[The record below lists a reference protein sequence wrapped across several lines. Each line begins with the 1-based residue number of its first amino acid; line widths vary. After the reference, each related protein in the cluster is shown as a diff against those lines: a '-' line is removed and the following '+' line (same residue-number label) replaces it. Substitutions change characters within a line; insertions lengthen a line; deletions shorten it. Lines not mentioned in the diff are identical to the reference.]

1 MKNKPYL
8 SSFLFLGIALLL
20 SLAIGSVFISP
31 KELWDVILG
40 NGTEISTS
48 ILWKIRLPRTILVAL
63 TGAALG
69 GSGATYQ
76 GLFRNPLVSSGI
88 LGVSSGAG
96 FGAALAII
104 LFSST
109 TYAYVFAFC
118 FGGLAVLLSYLIG
131 RVYNATPTIMLV
143 LGGVI
148 VSSVFAALIS
158 FAKYV
163 ADPYNELPAIVF
175 WLMGSLASARYE
187 DITAAGIPM
196 VVGIAGLFAIRWRI
210 NVLSMGD
217 KEALS
222 LGINTAFSKGFVI
235 VCATLATAGA
245 VCVSGIIGWVG
256 LVIPHIGR
264 MLVGNDNRLLI
275 PASLLAMP
283 LPYPQPE
290 YSALFRDMCRQSMA
304 SLVEERGLVEAIK
317 VVGRVEGIEFV
328 YFDDRDVVRHKV
340 VQQIVKAYEALDDW
354 ALYIRIRVCHPAA
367 KGRRQHSAQGVAG
380 EEDGVAPIQLQHQ
393 AQRRLLVAE

>member
-1 MKNKPYL
+1 MPREFGSALTGVGRVRKKTIYA
-8 SSFLFLGIALLL
+8 ILLL
-20 SLAIGSVFISP
+20 SPLLFIFLSLFIGRYHIPLPAIV
-31 KELWDVILG
+31 E
-40 NGTEISTS
+40 
-48 ILWKIRLPRTILVAL
+48 ILWCKLTFGSCNLPDTYVSIVWDIRLPRAILGAL
-63 TGAALG
+63 VG
-69 GSGATYQ
+69 GCLAISGASFQ

-196 VVGIAGLFAIRWRI
+196 IVGIAGLFAIRWRI

-275 PASLLAMP
+275 PASL
-283 LPYPQPE
+283 
-290 YSALFRDMCRQSMA
+290 
-304 SLVEERGLVEAIK
+304 SLGACFLILVDNM
-317 VVGRVEGIEFV
+317 GRVITGSEIPLGILTALVGGPFFV
-328 YFDDRDVVRHKV
+328 YLLK
-340 VQQIVKAYEALDDW
+340 KT
-354 ALYIRIRVCHPAA
+354 
-367 KGRRQHSAQGVAG
+367 KGGG
-380 EEDGVAPIQLQHQ
+380 WK
-393 AQRRLLVAE
+393 